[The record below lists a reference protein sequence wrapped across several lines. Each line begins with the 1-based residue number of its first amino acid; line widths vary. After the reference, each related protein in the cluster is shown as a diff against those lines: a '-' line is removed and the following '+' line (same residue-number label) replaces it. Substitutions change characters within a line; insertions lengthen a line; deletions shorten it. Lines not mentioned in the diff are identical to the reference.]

1 MNSVN
6 TDINEEVLMN
16 RMWISVGHFI
26 GTLDINSYCGRKISL
41 ILSHLQ
47 QETTVEKVAKYRQIF
62 SDMCS

>member
-26 GTLDINSYCGRKISL
+26 GTLDKQLLWKKDGYL
-41 ILSHLQ
+41 
-47 QETTVEKVAKYRQIF
+47 
-62 SDMCS
+62 